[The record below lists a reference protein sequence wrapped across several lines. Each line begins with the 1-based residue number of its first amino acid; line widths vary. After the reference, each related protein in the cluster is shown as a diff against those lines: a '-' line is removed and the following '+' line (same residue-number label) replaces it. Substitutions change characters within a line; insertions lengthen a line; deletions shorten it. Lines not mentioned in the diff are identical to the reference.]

1 MNMKKSL
8 LFVTVMSLSIA
19 INAQTIV
26 IDGSNA
32 DWAEVPMLNEPG
44 VTPVFKM
51 IVPQEGLTLPE
62 DAAIC
67 VMVERTEAEKTT
79 YPGAPVTYVDAD
91 KDVSTTEAAD
101 AWYCPSFGPDYEM
114 GAWDGNSGAA
124 SEDGTMDEVLIVK
137 SKFEGI
143 PFAGDC
149 YAWLLF
155 NWAKLLPNSP
165 LENEWKWDEGTYHP
179 IYARPFAFADLNGT
193 HSAATVYSSHEA
205 LTIGSAINMHLS
217 GANDTLLWVSW
228 AVELKESAKFDIK
241 ANISSSNAASVDL
254 KLVSTAT
261 NKIVAEYKSVDLA
274 AGADVTIGEWD
285 LTAVPAGKYMLKFSN
300 HVQWSEM
307 ILNSLTLAAQGEQSG
322 VETTTSNKKVVKF
335 IRNGQVFFIRDGKTF
350 NALGAE
356 VR

>member
-1 MNMKKSL
+1 M
-8 LFVTVMSLSIA
+8 
-19 INAQTIV
+19 
-26 IDGSNA
+26 
-32 DWAEVPMLNEPG
+32 
-44 VTPVFKM
+44 
-51 IVPQEGLTLPE
+51 
-62 DAAIC
+62 
-67 VMVERTEAEKTT
+67 
-79 YPGAPVTYVDAD
+79 
-91 KDVSTTEAAD
+91 
-101 AWYCPSFGPDYEM
+101 
-114 GAWDGNSGAA
+114 
-124 SEDGTMDEVLIVK
+124 
-137 SKFEGI
+137 
-143 PFAGDC
+143 
-149 YAWLLF
+149 
-155 NWAKLLPNSP
+155 
-165 LENEWKWDEGTYHP
+165 
-179 IYARPFAFADLNGT
+179 
-193 HSAATVYSSHEA
+193 YSSHEA